1 MDMLSRRDLETHI
14 TLVGWLQIVY
24 SVMWL
29 LAGGFLAALI
39 LGVGTAT
46 RDPVAYRIMAVTA
59 STLGG
64 LLFVLSVPGLVAG
77 FGLLHRDSW
86 SRIMALVLAVFQL
99 AAFPIGTVLAG
110 YTAFVLSQRAAPEVF
125 GACCALEENRL
136 QAAGA

>member
-1 MDMLSRRDLETHI
+1 MDVLSKKDLETHI

-59 STLGG
+59 SALGG
-64 LLFVLSVPGLVAG
+64 LLCVLSLPGLVAG
-77 FGLLHRDSW
+77 IGLLRRASW

-99 AAFPIGTVLAG
+99 VAFPIGTVLAG
-110 YTAFVLSQRAAPEVF
+110 YTVYVLSQHAAPEVF
-125 GACCALEENRL
+125 GPCCELDKNQM
-136 QAAGA
+136 QAACA